1 MSSANSGI
9 IRASI
14 SVSLINGVSMLLGFF
29 SQMLIAYYFG
39 TSVALD
45 SFLIAYAMPSV
56 FMGIGGAVFSSCLV
70 PALTAFKEDTES
82 LSVSISNT
90 LVLAAIA
97 AVAVSVAGGLLSGIA
112 LEASTDMSG
121 FDMEQTKSLAVI
133 MWVAAGV
140 SIFAGFLSAIYQL
153 KKSFTIPSLV
163 WLMPTTGMMLGVI
176 FLSGYFGIMGM
187 ALGFLGYSVLSVF
200 FLLMGGIK
208 NDIRLSSVTIRG
220 VRQGLNAFSSIMPVG
235 LSLLPF
241 TILPAIDAYW
251 ASRLPEGGMSYLGY
265 STRLALALGN
275 LVLNGIYMVILPYLS
290 EDFNRNDDERF
301 LSRLTGS
308 IKAVLLF
315 FIPAVLFIVLNR
327 IEIVGLLFKRG
338 AFTEA
343 SVEGVAGVLPFY
355 MFGLLAM
362 GPTTL
367 VSRAYFARRRPW
379 RFGVIGAF
387 FIVFY
392 AATSGLLAGA
402 FSYKGIGIA
411 YLAYWVLFFIAGAAL
426 LEKRI
431 LDQGMIKAMALYA
444 LISIASIGI
453 SQAGAFRA
461 LRLSPVAGLA
471 VSGALSLLLFCLLSY
486 FLRVRIFMSICRF
499 FDCTIRDYGKRI
511 V

>member
-1 MSSANSGI
+1 MSSEDSNI

-14 SVSLINGVSMLLGFF
+14 SVSLINGVSLLLGFF

-45 SFLIAYAMPSV
+45 GFLIAYAMPSV

-70 PALTAFKEDTES
+70 PALTAFKEDRES

-90 LVLAAIA
+90 LVLAATA
-97 AVAVSVAGGLLSGIA
+97 AVVVSVAGGLSSGIA
-112 LEASTDMSG
+112 LRASTDMSG
-121 FDMEQTKSLAVI
+121 VNMGQTESLAVI
-133 MWVAAGV
+133 MWAAAGV
-140 SIFAGFLSAIYQL
+140 SIFAGFLSTIYQL
-153 KKSFTIPSLV
+153 KKRFMIPSLV

-176 FLSGYFGIMGM
+176 FLSDYFGIMGM
-187 ALGFLGYSVLSVF
+187 ALGFLGFSVLSVL
-200 FLLMGGIK
+200 FLMMGGIK
-208 NDIRLSSVTIRG
+208 NDIRPRLITIRG

-251 ASRLPEGGMSYLGY
+251 ASRLPEGSMSYLGY

-315 FIPAVLFIVLNR
+315 FIPAVFFIVLNR
-327 IEIVGLLFKRG
+327 IEIVGFLFKRG

-343 SVEGVAGVLPFY
+343 SVEGVAAVLPFY

-367 VSRAYFARRRPW
+367 VSRAYFARHEPW
-379 RFGVIGAF
+379 RFGVIGAI

-392 AATSGLLAGA
+392 AAASGLLAGA

-411 YLAYWVLFFIAGAAL
+411 YLMYWGMFFIAGAAL

-453 SQAGAFRA
+453 AHAGAYGA
-461 LRLSPVAGLA
+461 LGLRSFAGLA
-471 VSGALSLLLFCLLSY
+471 TSGALSLMLFCLLSY
-486 FLRVRIFMSICRF
+486 LLRVRIFMSILKF
-499 FDCTIRDYGKRI
+499 SAINNGEF
-511 V
+511 